1 MFSCLCRWKK
11 AVSACKI
18 EIPSPTHA
26 IVTHQSSHELL
37 LPFHFTFIP
46 SISTINYNT
55 SFQPK
60 NYHRMKQLIQWSP
73 PSKLLLWNHRE
84 REREREKRR
93 RREDLLI
100 WQLWVPPEGDHLMVS
115 WVRSRA
121 TLAMSNWVEC
131 STCCFR
137 IRLGFLKWQV
147 DDICLKQERKWVIS
161 YWDMWWGPGW
171 LTFLIYIIKIDVGDS
186 MWVF

>member
-1 MFSCLCRWKK
+1 MNCYFHFTLLLFPPFPLSIRTHLFNP
-11 AVSACKI
+11 KI
-18 EIPSPTHA
+18 I
-26 IVTHQSSHELL
+26 IGWNNWFNDLL
-37 LPFHFTFIP
+37 LPNFCYEIT
-46 SISTINYNT
+46 
-55 SFQPK
+55 
-60 NYHRMKQLIQWSP
+60 
-73 PSKLLLWNHRE
+73 E
-84 REREREKRR
+84 RERERTR

>member
-1 MFSCLCRWKK
+1 MNCYFHFTLLLFPPFPLSITTHLFNP
-11 AVSACKI
+11 KI
-18 EIPSPTHA
+18 I
-26 IVTHQSSHELL
+26 IGWNNWFNDLL
-37 LPFHFTFIP
+37 LPNFCYEIT
-46 SISTINYNT
+46 
-55 SFQPK
+55 
-60 NYHRMKQLIQWSP
+60 
-73 PSKLLLWNHRE
+73 E
-84 REREREKRR
+84 RERERTR

-171 LTFLIYIIKIDVGDS
+171 LTSLIYIIKIDVWDS